1 MIGLSSDKNIEGVL
15 KETACISDDLI
26 LARTGNPREAEPVQ
40 MAVIV
45 KRFFHKNLKV
55 IEDIDEALKEAKGIA
70 KNDDLV
76 CITGS
81 FFLAGKAKEILD

>member
-1 MIGLSSDKNIEGVL
+1 MTDLSSDKAIEGAL
-15 KETACISDDLI
+15 KEIACISDNLI
-26 LARTGNPREAEPVQ
+26 LTRTGNPREAEPAQ

-45 KRFFHKNLKV
+45 KRLFHKNLKV
-55 IEDIDEALKEAKGIA
+55 IEDINEALKEAKGIA